1 MVLRLRI
8 SAHHG
13 SLTIP
18 QSTLTTIQHQVRSSF
33 AIKPSSSSFGCPTQV
48 LRTQPE
54 DIYCFVADYVDAL
67 LITRENAKV
76 AVKVVNNVVLGSESI
91 VAILQSTG
99 LKLDGIALAS
109 KRIQKAFQVYLE
121 LMETPN
127 EQTRKETIFEEQ
139 SRLSIS
145 NILESTGTS
154 RDQAIEAATRIQA
167 AFRGHYE
174 RLRMGELRG
183 EIQWQR
189 AASNTLEIL
198 RKAGVS
204 KEEATNAAILIQST
218 YRGYYTRRNMK
229 MKLDG
234 RYEENRKNKKN
245 KTSEEFGETI
255 QTVTWINMMHENSGV
270 TVDKANQ
277 AATVIQAFFRGYR
290 VRRDSKNI
298 KNSVTSDSNMV
309 NDILDNIRQR
319 VFDSVMSRGN
329 IPKKFGSHEE
339 VKDIAD
345 KIQNDIKERFSKESI
360 SKAQNKKKSIMIVED

>member
-1 MVLRLRI
+1 M
-8 SAHHG
+8 
-13 SLTIP
+13 P
-18 QSTLTTIQHQVRSSF
+18 
-33 AIKPSSSSFGCPTQV
+33 K
-48 LRTQPE
+48 
-54 DIYCFVADYVDAL
+54 
-67 LITRENAKV
+67 
-76 AVKVVNNVVLGSESI
+76 
-91 VAILQSTG
+91 
-99 LKLDGIALAS
+99 
-109 KRIQKAFQVYLE
+109 KAFQVYLE

>member
-1 MVLRLRI
+1 MDV
-8 SAHHG
+8 
-13 SLTIP
+13 
-18 QSTLTTIQHQVRSSF
+18 TLQKHSCKHIYRVPDGLQELCSDIVRE
-33 AIKPSSSSFGCPTQV
+33 V